1 MSEFVND
8 QVRDAYINSLLRE
21 RDGYEAAGNTAG
33 VKDVTAELQRVGAE
47 SKPKAKR
54 AESALPLSPRPRKRA
69 NRHGL
74 P

>member
-1 MSEFVND
+1 MSDFVND

-54 AESALPLSPRPRKRA
+54 AEKRPAAEPKAKETR
-69 NRHGL
+69 
-74 P
+74 